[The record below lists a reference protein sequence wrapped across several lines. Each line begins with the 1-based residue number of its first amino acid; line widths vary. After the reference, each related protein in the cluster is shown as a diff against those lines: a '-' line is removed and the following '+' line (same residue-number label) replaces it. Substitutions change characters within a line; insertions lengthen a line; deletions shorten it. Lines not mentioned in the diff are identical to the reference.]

1 MSITAWPDLDAL
13 GRSNLFDELVD
24 KLKAKHPM
32 VQLSAVDYY
41 NSVPPTFFVPGVGY
55 VDLKGDKVG
64 IDVTITEGT
73 IVWPW
78 KWIVFA
84 LLAFVGMGILTRA

>member
-13 GRSNLFDELVD
+13 GRSNMFDELVD
-24 KLKAKHPM
+24 KLKAKHPT

-41 NSVPPTFFVPGVGY
+41 NSVPPTFFVPGIGY

-64 IDVTITEGT
+64 VDVTITEGT
-73 IVWPW
+73 LEFPFR
-78 KWIVFA
+78 WIVFA
-84 LLAFVGMGILTRA
+84 LLSFVGMGLLARS